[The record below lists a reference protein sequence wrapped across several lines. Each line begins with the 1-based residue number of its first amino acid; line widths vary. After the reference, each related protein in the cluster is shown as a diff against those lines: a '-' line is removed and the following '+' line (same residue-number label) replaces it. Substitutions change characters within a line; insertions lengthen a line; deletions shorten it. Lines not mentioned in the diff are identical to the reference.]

1 VLFAVADLY
10 SLSGSDE
17 NNEFFV
23 KNVSKFSGY
32 SMIGFISQYGA
43 FLKKV
48 KKDETVDKGVEVL
61 ATIASDKDV
70 TKWVAYYAKKSIKE
84 IANMYDDRI
93 TANTE
98 KIKKLKE
105 INPIAEVRELEIQI
119 DSAKAQK
126 EKVAKVFDTIK

>member
-1 VLFAVADLY
+1 
-10 SLSGSDE
+10 
-17 NNEFFV
+17 
-23 KNVSKFSGY
+23 
-32 SMIGFISQYGA
+32 
-43 FLKKV
+43 
-48 KKDETVDKGVEVL
+48 VL